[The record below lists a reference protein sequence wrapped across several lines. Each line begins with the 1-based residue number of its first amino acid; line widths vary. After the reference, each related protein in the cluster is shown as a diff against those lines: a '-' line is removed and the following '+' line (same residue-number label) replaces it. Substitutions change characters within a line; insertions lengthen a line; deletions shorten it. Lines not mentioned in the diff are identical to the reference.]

1 MGNLYGF
8 GRIKVSCEGY
18 NHPNDA
24 YILKGSCGLE
34 YSLELTEDVLDVAS
48 SVPFLMNSHDDCCYR
63 WRRTQGNRWG
73 SQGGVKGFGDL
84 GGFASSFFSGFSGNN
99 HQEQQQQHSH
109 HSSHPSHSGDLG
121 GLLVVGV
128 LLLVAY
134 CVYKLFLSGNMAQW
148 GQDGGQTGYPGG
160 NHHGSTAG
168 PPPPGFKPDFTGHA
182 GANPGY
188 GFHSDYTHGQQ
199 FPGSSHCPK
208 SCRQ

>member
-1 MGNLYGF
+1 MGLPRRSQGIW
-8 GRIKVSCEGY
+8 R
-18 NHPNDA
+18 
-24 YILKGSCGLE
+24 
-34 YSLELTEDVLDVAS
+34 LDVRLMRLHL
-48 SVPFLMNSHDDCCYR
+48 FLQTLGTHLESISLCLPV
-63 WRRTQGNRWG
+63 
-73 SQGGVKGFGDL
+73 SDL

-148 GQDGGQTGYPGG
+148 GQDRGQTGYPGG

>member
-1 MGNLYGF
+1 MRLHLFLQTLGTHLES
-8 GRIKVSCEGY
+8 ISLCLPVS
-18 NHPNDA
+18 
-24 YILKGSCGLE
+24 
-34 YSLELTEDVLDVAS
+34 
-48 SVPFLMNSHDDCCYR
+48 
-63 WRRTQGNRWG
+63 
-73 SQGGVKGFGDL
+73 DL

-148 GQDGGQTGYPGG
+148 GQDRGQTGYPGG